1 MKLDIH
7 TLAERG
13 LSWEMMQEI
22 DKFEFKRAVAPEDAL
37 NFNMNTIDVRLMLA
51 KNWLIL
57 QSMEDS

>member
-7 TLAERG
+7 TLVKRG

-22 DKFEFKRAVAPEDAL
+22 GKFEFKCAVAPEDAL

-57 QSMEDS
+57 QSMEYS